1 MRKRL
6 NIVNVR
12 FILAYLGKGGMF
24 IKVNKSYDA
33 NDPDKVNDLTNNIKE
48 FIKNNTYAITID
60 FILLNNEI
68 NYLHSA
74 LIKYTLDPSGV
85 RTVEFKLETIN
96 LNIYGN
102 SFSTFRTF
110 LEIIFCVLLLVYC
123 LIFVFDI
130 KKEGK
135 IIRKEYNLK
144 LKKKR

>member
-85 RTVEFKLETIN
+85 RTVEFKLLDN
-96 LNIYGN
+96 
-102 SFSTFRTF
+102 FF
-110 LEIIFCVLLLVYC
+110 
-123 LIFVFDI
+123 
-130 KKEGK
+130 
-135 IIRKEYNLK
+135 EYNFLRTRSPFGITYFPISYFT
-144 LKKKR
+144 LNPITP